1 MFFGVHAHD
10 VDGCAGLMVLWLVQD
25 EILEEVLCSSAN
37 VG

>member
-1 MFFGVHAHD
+1 MPFGVHARD
-10 VDGCAGLMVLWLVQD
+10 VEVCAGLMVLSLSQD